1 MASLLIK
8 GMDMPNGCIN
18 PKNGNACPI
27 LLYCMCGCTHPLVGK
42 RGADCPL
49 VEIPTHG
56 RLIDADEL
64 KARVMSQIQGSFQN
78 GNKETLVFA
87 QGLNMF
93 LEYSPTVIEASEVE

>member
-1 MASLLIK
+1 MADLLIK
-8 GMDMPNGCIN
+8 GYDLKGSE
-18 PKNGNACPI
+18 I
-27 LLYCMCGCTHPLVGK
+27 LQLMECKDGSYLAWNVYDEEQKECEV
-42 RGADCPL
+42 

-78 GNKETLVFA
+78 GNKETLLFA

-93 LEYSPTVIEASEVE
+93 LEHSPTVIEASEDGDIDG